1 LTEINHHWFTT
12 LFSMVAAWAA
22 LANVEHAQ
30 RWLRWPLIA
39 GAAAGMAAMVT
50 PHRGALVMLAAVTA
64 FLYLRRHWAELIA
77 HVLGCASARRPA
89 RIRGLASRACCS
101 VR

>member
-1 LTEINHHWFTT
+1 MSQGVWTQVSHHWFTT

-64 FLYLRRHWAELIA
+64 FLNCGGTGR
-77 HVLGCASARRPA
+77 S
-89 RIRGLASRACCS
+89 
-101 VR
+101 